1 MVSKKKIKNNN
12 KKTLNYKQR
21 VSLVYLIVFC
31 LVGLLVTRLGW
42 LTLVKGRYLE
52 AKANTEWQKE
62 ISVTATRGDILDRNE
77 SILVSSANVY
87 RLDFDLDAIKTHMKK
102 NEVTKEEIA
111 KQISG
116 VVSEVSYDDIL
127 KALNRKNSDGS
138 DVLFCRIL

>member
-1 MVSKKKIKNNN
+1 M
-12 KKTLNYKQR
+12 
-21 VSLVYLIVFC
+21 LVAPLPH
-31 LVGLLVTRLGW
+31 
-42 LTLVKGRYLE
+42 LE

-111 KQISG
+111 KQIAGAHASS
-116 VVSEVSYDDIL
+116 VIRRSII
-127 KALNRKNSDGS
+127 RT
-138 DVLFCRIL
+138 

>member
-127 KALNRKNSDGS
+127 KALNRKI
-138 DVLFCRIL
+138 VMEVMQHMHH

>member
-31 LVGLLVTRLGW
+31 LLGLLVARLVW

-62 ISVTATRGDILDRNE
+62 ISVTATRGDILDRNK

-87 RLDFDLDAIKTHMKK
+87 R
-102 NEVTKEEIA
+102 
-111 KQISG
+111 
-116 VVSEVSYDDIL
+116 
-127 KALNRKNSDGS
+127 
-138 DVLFCRIL
+138 